1 VNQTGFTVLILAN
14 APTLSSALQ
23 ALVSSISETQTIAVA
38 LELPAGIQLAI
49 ELQPDLVIL
58 EAGDEMEIAA
68 KQMEAL
74 RQVSWSTRFLV
85 LAEDGDAKRAP
96 SLASAEMVVI
106 KGNAYTELVGV
117 IEQLLKQE
125 P

>member
-1 VNQTGFTVLILAN
+1 
-14 APTLSSALQ
+14 
-23 ALVSSISETQTIAVA
+23 
-38 LELPAGIQLAI
+38 
-49 ELQPDLVIL
+49 
-58 EAGDEMEIAA
+58 
-68 KQMEAL
+68 
-74 RQVSWSTRFLV
+74 VSWSTRFLV